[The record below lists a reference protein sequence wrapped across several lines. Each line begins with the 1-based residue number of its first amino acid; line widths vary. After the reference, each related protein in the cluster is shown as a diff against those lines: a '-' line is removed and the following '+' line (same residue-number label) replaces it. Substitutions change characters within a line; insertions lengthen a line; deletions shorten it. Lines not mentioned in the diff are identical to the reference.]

1 MKFRCSHRSKAAD
14 ASSIYDVRFTIYDLR
29 AEKMK
34 RQLTITTERIDEA
47 ALLSKR
53 RISDGMGAVVCFLGV
68 VRGTEEDRAISAI
81 KYEAFLRMVEYGRE
95 DLVSGRVSWRELT
108 PGKWREADEQAL
120 AQLAATGICEPF
132 EKEYFRKD
140 GSRVPVLIGAALLEG
155 RRDEGVA
162 FVLDLTERK
171 LAEET
176 LHKTQAELA
185 HVTRLTTISRRR
197 SRPGR

>member
-14 ASSIYDVRFTIYDLR
+14 ASSIYDVRFTIYNLP

-81 KYEAFLRMVEYGRE
+81 EYEAFLRMAEHQFNLLFDQMEKRWPIESVRLVHRIGVVEVNEPSLWVEVVGPHRGE
-95 DLVSGRVSWRELT
+95 AFAASQWLIDEMKRV
-108 PGKWREADEQAL
+108 
-120 AQLAATGICEPF
+120 
-132 EKEYFRKD
+132 
-140 GSRVPVLIGAALLEG
+140 VPIW
-155 RRDEGVA
+155 
-162 FVLDLTERK
+162 K
-171 LAEET
+171 
-176 LHKTQAELA
+176 
-185 HVTRLTTISRRR
+185 
-197 SRPGR
+197 RPRA